1 MGLWNFVKNAG
12 KKLTGHGDE
21 GPSAEALN
29 KEVTD
34 LGLDA
39 KDVDIKVDGDRVT
52 VTSKGKALTQ
62 EAKEKLILAVGNVD
76 GVAAVEDAVEAE
88 DAAEPVFYTVK
99 KGDTLSAIAQE
110 TMGKAS
116 AYHAI
121 FEANK
126 PMLSHPD
133 KIYPGQMLR
142 IPQDA

>member
-39 KDVDIKVDGDRVT
+39 KDVDIKVDGDKVT

-88 DAAEPVFYTVK
+88 DA
-99 KGDTLSAIAQE
+99 
-110 TMGKAS
+110 
-116 AYHAI
+116 
-121 FEANK
+121 
-126 PMLSHPD
+126 
-133 KIYPGQMLR
+133 
-142 IPQDA
+142 